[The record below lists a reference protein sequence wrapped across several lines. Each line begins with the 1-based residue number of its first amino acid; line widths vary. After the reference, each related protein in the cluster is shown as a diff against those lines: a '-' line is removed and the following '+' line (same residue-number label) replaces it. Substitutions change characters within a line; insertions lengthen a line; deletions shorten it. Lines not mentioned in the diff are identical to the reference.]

1 MYEDMKRMDQKA
13 VQKRNDWSL
22 MVSLIKT
29 DWKNRWDV
37 ARAKAD
43 QANPDRKIQNLVS
56 RPFYLPEDES
66 FRALIVDFSKQNS
79 KH

>member
-1 MYEDMKRMDQKA
+1 MYEDMKRMDQNA

-43 QANPDRKIQNLVS
+43 QANPDRKI
-56 RPFYLPEDES
+56 
-66 FRALIVDFSKQNS
+66 
-79 KH
+79 